1 VVQRIKNGPF
11 LRRCNFDLLLLLPPS
26 FFNILHALR
35 TKGST
40 EPVEESEKLLLQTCI
55 SRTHETGGGLAGWAG
70 GGTTRGTGA
79 FFSAGADLDFAL
91 AAKARTKVR
100 ADVSDRESI

>member
-40 EPVEESEKLLLQTCI
+40 EPVEESEKLLLHT
-55 SRTHETGGGLAGWAG
+55 
-70 GGTTRGTGA
+70 
-79 FFSAGADLDFAL
+79 
-91 AAKARTKVR
+91 
-100 ADVSDRESI
+100 